1 MIIYYIC
8 VIFNS
13 IFSQYFQISYLIPC
27 RQLQLNCLRIMFC
40 MSLYYFAA
48 IDYVG
53 GIPFAILKPVLEKC
67 TAKQL
72 YDLEVYNPVSAFIY
86 LTDCIT
92 RVV

>member
-1 MIIYYIC
+1 MQA
-8 VIFNS
+8 VATD
-13 IFSQYFQISYLIPC
+13 LH
-27 RQLQLNCLRIMFC
+27 IMFC

-53 GIPFAILKPVLEKC
+53 GIPFGILKPVLEN
-67 TAKQL
+67 
-72 YDLEVYNPVSAFIY
+72 YNPVSDFNY